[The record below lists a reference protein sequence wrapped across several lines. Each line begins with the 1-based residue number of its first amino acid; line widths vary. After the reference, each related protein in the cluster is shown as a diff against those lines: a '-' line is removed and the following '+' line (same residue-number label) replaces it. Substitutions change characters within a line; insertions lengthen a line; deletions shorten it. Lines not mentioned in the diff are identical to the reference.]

1 MQKGIVGMS
10 TTLLVRLEDC
20 AVDVLFWVSTS
31 ECAPFKVWKDRD
43 GVDLFWMGRRVEEVY
58 SLGEEGDRWWSVPI
72 PAAVRS
78 LLKRGKA
85 KRVKAMPAPEGE
97 LPR

>member
-1 MQKGIVGMS
+1 MCKEITGMS
-10 TTLLVRLEDC
+10 VVLLVKL
-20 AVDVLFWVSTS
+20 ANHAMLFRVSTFGG
-31 ECAPFKVWKDRD
+31 EPFKVWKDHD
-43 GVDLFWMGRRVEEVY
+43 GVDLFWMGRRVEKVY
-58 SLGEEGDRWWSVPI
+58 SVSESGERWWSVPI

-85 KRVKAMPAPEGE
+85 KSVKSIPVPEGA